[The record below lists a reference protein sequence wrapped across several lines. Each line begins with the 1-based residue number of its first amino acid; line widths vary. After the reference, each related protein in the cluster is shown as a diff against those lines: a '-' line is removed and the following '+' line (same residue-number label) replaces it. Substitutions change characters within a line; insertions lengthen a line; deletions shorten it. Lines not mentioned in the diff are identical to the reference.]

1 MTHHEVTIEVMGVEM
16 QVEYDHSPFLK
27 GKWTLSN
34 GDPGYPDEPEEIE
47 ITSIEING
55 YDWTNL
61 VSEKALDLI
70 IEQLSENN

>member
-1 MTHHEVTIEVMGVEM
+1 MTHHEVTVEVMGVEM
-16 QVEYDHSPFLK
+16 EVGYDHSPFLP

-47 ITSIEING
+47 ITSVEING